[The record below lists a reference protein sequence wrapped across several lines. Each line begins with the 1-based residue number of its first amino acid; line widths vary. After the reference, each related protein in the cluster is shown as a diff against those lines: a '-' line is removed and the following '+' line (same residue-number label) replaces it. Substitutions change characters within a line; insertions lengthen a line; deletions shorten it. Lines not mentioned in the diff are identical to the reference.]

1 VLAGVFAG
9 LLWRSVAGPSGPLP
23 LALAAAV
30 GFLLSLV
37 SQGIYG
43 RGRSAATWTPPR
55 WPSLPDPLAI
65 RTADRAGGGVRR

>member
-1 VLAGVFAG
+1 VVAG

-30 GFLLSLV
+30 GFLVSLV

-43 RGRSAATWTPPR
+43 QRSFRRNLEASTVVFPAGP
-55 WPSLPDPLAI
+55 
-65 RTADRAGGGVRR
+65 ADHQDR

>member
-1 VLAGVFAG
+1 
-9 LLWRSVAGPSGPLP
+9 
-23 LALAAAV
+23 V